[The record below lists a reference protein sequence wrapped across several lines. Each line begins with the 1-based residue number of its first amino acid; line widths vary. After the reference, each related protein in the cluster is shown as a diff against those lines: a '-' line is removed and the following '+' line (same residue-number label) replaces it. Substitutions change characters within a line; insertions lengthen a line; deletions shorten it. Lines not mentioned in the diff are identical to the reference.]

1 MRLPSGRTPRLE
13 DTERAMREIA
23 RLGDPI
29 VAGLIT
35 GLVQMQGEIL
45 QRLDALERRMD
56 AAPVAEPLGP
66 DRGTRVAEAPGFE
79 GREPCP
85 GSPSAPDRTQTGAGA
100 HVPAAAR
107 FGDARRDCVSGA
119 RPRGEAGRA
128 GETGIDLATAEA
140 ASVDAGPRQS
150 ASAPGSA
157 PPDDGGPAP

>member
-56 AAPVAEPLGP
+56 AAPVSTSG
-66 DRGTRVAEAPGFE
+66 
-79 GREPCP
+79 
-85 GSPSAPDRTQTGAGA
+85 
-100 HVPAAAR
+100 AAR
-107 FGDARRDCVSGA
+107 RGA
-119 RPRGEAGRA
+119 PR
-128 GETGIDLATAEA
+128 T
-140 ASVDAGPRQS
+140 
-150 ASAPGSA
+150 
-157 PPDDGGPAP
+157 